1 MNRDLDAEPF
11 WRVKSLTEMTK
22 DEWESLCDGCAKCCL
37 IKLEDEDT
45 EELVYTDV
53 VCNLLDCDA
62 CRCTDYPNRSVKVPD
77 CVELTPDNVHE
88 LSWMPPSCAYRL
100 IAEGEDLPFWHPLV
114 SGEEES
120 VHRAGASVRGKV
132 IREADTD
139 PEEWEDRVVS
149 WPEEMHDD

>member
-1 MNRDLDAEPF
+1 MSRDIEAEPF

-37 IKLEDEDT
+37 IKLEDEETD
-45 EELVYTDV
+45 ELAYTDI

-139 PEEWEDRVVS
+139 PEDWEDQIVT

>member
-45 EELVYTDV
+45 NELVYTDV

-114 SGEEES
+114 SGEEAS

-149 WPEEMHDD
+149 WPEDMHDD

>member
-45 EELVYTDV
+45 NELVYTDV
-53 VCNLLDCDA
+53 VCNLLDCDT

-114 SGEEES
+114 SGEEAS

-149 WPEEMHDD
+149 WPEDMHDD